1 SRVWLSGETAN
12 ETCRMAP
19 SALRSPGCFLADFLE
34 RRIARA
40 GAEARWHLH
49 GMDEGHSEDPGVEID
64 GHLRVVGVER
74 EMMHATEADRALG
87 TGVAAILELN
97 IVMEPP
103 LDRWRL
109 GQCKSL
115 AQHRLSSVS

>member
-1 SRVWLSGETAN
+1 
-12 ETCRMAP
+12 
-19 SALRSPGCFLADFLE
+19 
-34 RRIARA
+34 
-40 GAEARWHLH
+40 WHLH

-115 AQHRLSSVS
+115 AQHRLSSVSSTIGQESLHLSHAWGGFRTAPVSAKFAPFLIESR